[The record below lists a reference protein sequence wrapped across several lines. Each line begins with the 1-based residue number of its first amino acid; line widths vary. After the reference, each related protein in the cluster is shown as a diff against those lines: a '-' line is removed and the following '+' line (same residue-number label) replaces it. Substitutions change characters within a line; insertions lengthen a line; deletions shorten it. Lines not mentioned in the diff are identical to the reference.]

1 LDSPPHDYARIR
13 PEGRHQT
20 IQTSTRH
27 CQNAKWLQGLGGK
40 AMKVK
45 ELIAQLQECNPELE
59 VYTWND
65 HDIHAI
71 TMVDEIDEWVHLNL
85 GEKQ

>member
-1 LDSPPHDYARIR
+1 
-13 PEGRHQT
+13 
-20 IQTSTRH
+20 
-27 CQNAKWLQGLGGK
+27 
-40 AMKVK
+40 MKVS
-45 ELIAQLQECNPELE
+45 ELIALLQECNPNTE
-59 VYTWND
+59 VYTFND

>member
-1 LDSPPHDYARIR
+1 
-13 PEGRHQT
+13 
-20 IQTSTRH
+20 
-27 CQNAKWLQGLGGK
+27 
-40 AMKVK
+40 MKVK

-65 HDIHAI
+65 HESHAI
-71 TMVDEIDEWVHLNL
+71 TRVDEIDEWVHLNL

>member
-1 LDSPPHDYARIR
+1 
-13 PEGRHQT
+13 
-20 IQTSTRH
+20 
-27 CQNAKWLQGLGGK
+27 
-40 AMKVK
+40 MKVS
-45 ELIAQLQECNPELE
+45 ELIKQLQECNPELE

-71 TMVDEIDEWVHLNL
+71 SMVDEIDEWVHLNL

>member
-1 LDSPPHDYARIR
+1 
-13 PEGRHQT
+13 
-20 IQTSTRH
+20 
-27 CQNAKWLQGLGGK
+27 
-40 AMKVK
+40 MKVK
-45 ELIAQLQECNPELE
+45 ELIGYLKQCNPETE

-71 TMVDEIDEWVHLNL
+71 DMVDEINEWVHLNL

>member
-1 LDSPPHDYARIR
+1 
-13 PEGRHQT
+13 
-20 IQTSTRH
+20 
-27 CQNAKWLQGLGGK
+27 
-40 AMKVK
+40 MKVK

-71 TMVDEIDEWVHLNL
+71 AMVDEIDEWVHLNL